1 MKPDCSGPPFGST
14 TDDAR
19 KSPRRCTLPLGAAS
33 SVARSGD
40 PEVSHAIFYTM
51 FWFLD
56 RGGERLKYEI
66 RHDDEPGGYRVV
78 VTAPDGKE
86 FARRIE
92 KPTEL
97 IEQSVA
103 QLAKLRADGWHIG

>member
-1 MKPDCSGPPFGST
+1 
-14 TDDAR
+14 
-19 KSPRRCTLPLGAAS
+19 
-33 SVARSGD
+33 
-40 PEVSHAIFYTM
+40 M

-66 RHDDEPGGYRVV
+66 SRGEHGGYRVV

-86 FARRIE
+86 FSRRID

-97 IEQSVA
+97 IEQSIA
-103 QLAKLRADGWHIG
+103 QLERLRADGWHIG